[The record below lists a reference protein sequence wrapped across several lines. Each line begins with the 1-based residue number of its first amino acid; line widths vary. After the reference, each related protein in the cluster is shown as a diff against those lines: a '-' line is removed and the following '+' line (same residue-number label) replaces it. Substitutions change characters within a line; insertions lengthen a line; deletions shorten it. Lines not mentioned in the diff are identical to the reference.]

1 MHQGGVG
8 ALLITHP
15 SRYDDHDPEARA
27 AHDFSQEV
35 DDMTDDRSTESSG
48 ELDLVV
54 CPECAAP
61 AEVVDRFALPSTEG
75 PVEHVKVQCLSRHW
89 FLLPAAGLPTV
100 RTVHETE
107 RGPVR

>member
-1 MHQGGVG
+1 
-8 ALLITHP
+8 
-15 SRYDDHDPEARA
+15 
-27 AHDFSQEV
+27 
-35 DDMTDDRSTESSG
+35 MTDDRSTEFFG

-89 FLLPAAGLPTV
+89 FLLPEAALPTV
-100 RTVHETE
+100 RTVRETE